1 MSRSWISILI
11 KGPQFHFGSEL
22 VLWNLEPP
30 SSCFRAS
37 LTWQTTANVFRL
49 GFSLSI
55 CLTLLLAAGTV
66 WLFYSKSGKAFA
78 TFINTLVAR
87 RLFSSSP
94 SLYKRQ
100 LNPKQ
105 YAQSRDHNR
114 AVKYHYQPLN
124 SLKDEIRLVYILPG
138 AGEDEICTNLVHASL
153 HDQPEYLALSYTW
166 GNPHPFSPVVLNGY
180 DFEVGSNLAAALRQL
195 RRDRGPRRGLP
206 YWIDAICINQ
216 ADDIER
222 SEQVGLMNKIYQK
235 AAAVTIWLGEP
246 SAETELAFAKMRA
259 LESFSADPSFEQ
271 DRRNEQAPSSKLS
284 TLPEARH
291 TLSTAVHRDSM
302 REWDAIM
309 KIFDNP
315 YFRRVW
321 VAQEITSPFNHN
333 VEFIGGRDMQRFRL
347 TTTVWTAALIAQIY
361 ANGTE
366 HPISPDIH
374 ASIRAASRVFSVVHR
389 FNTLRIIRY
398 KLEASHVRRFI
409 KATCLSLRIT
419 SMQSSKKALWRHEVI
434 PLLDNFRGSLATD
447 ARDKVYAAYAIL
459 KPHLPELCIDYT
471 MSTREVYQKVAYDA
485 IKGMDDLQVLA
496 YCQQDPTEFDLP
508 SWVPDWRQRRR
519 SDLFCDLRDARRE
532 CIYHCSLNEPYHA
545 RFDLLGGKITVQGL
559 VVDRIKSVSK
569 NSGPYDDGC
578 HSEWI
583 SMVSKLN
590 APNVA
595 LAEGHWRT
603 WRRTLVADCNKS
615 RPTLLFNPTWHDR
628 LMNVVYDLTESLTAP
643 NQIYSSRMEKFHIGI
658 QHEIGRGRIRYTF
671 RRGAV
676 ARYLDEFSDRAW
688 PDREEDEAQAEERSL
703 TEEVTGNRKFC
714 ITELGRMGLVPAS
727 AEADDKIVVLFGMQT
742 PVILRALAPIYVDAG
757 PARYRLL
764 GESFV
769 GGLMDGEAIRA
780 MKMGDLHADDLVV
793 V

>member
-1 MSRSWISILI
+1 MSRSWSSILI
-11 KGPQFHFGSEL
+11 VGSQFHFGSEL
-22 VLWNLEPP
+22 VLWELEAP
-30 SSCFRAS
+30 STGFRAS
-37 LTWQTTANVFRL
+37 LMWQTTANAVRL

-55 CLTLLLAAGTV
+55 RLILLLAAGTV

-78 TFINTLVAR
+78 TSIHTLIAR
-87 RLFSSSP
+87 RLFWSSP
-94 SLYKRQ
+94 SLYERQ

-105 YAQSRDHNR
+105 YAQSRQYNR
-114 AVKYHYQPLN
+114 AVKYHYQPLD

-138 AGEDEICTNLVHASL
+138 AGEDELCINLVHASL
-153 HDQPEYLALSYTW
+153 HKQPEYLALSYTW
-166 GNPHPFSPVVLNGY
+166 GNPHPFSPVVLNGF

-216 ADDIER
+216 ADDVER
-222 SEQVGLMNKIYQK
+222 SEQVGLMNRIYQK

-246 SAETELAFAKMRA
+246 SGETELAFAKMRA

-271 DRRNEQAPSSKLS
+271 DRPIKESPSSRLS

-291 TLSTAVHRDSM
+291 DLSTDAHSDSL
-302 REWDAIM
+302 REWDAII

-321 VAQEITSPFNHN
+321 VAQEITSPFKHD
-333 VEFIGGRDMQRFRL
+333 VEFIGGRNMQRFRL

-361 ANGTE
+361 AIGTA

-374 ASIRAASRVFSVVHR
+374 ASIRAASRAFSVVHG

-398 KLEASHVRRFI
+398 KLEASQVRRFI

-434 PLLDNFRGSLATD
+434 PLLDSFRGSLATD
-447 ARDKVYAAYAIL
+447 TRDKVYAAYAIL
-459 KPHLPELCIDYT
+459 KPHLPELCINYT

-485 IKGMDDLQVLA
+485 IKGMDDLRLLA

-508 SWVPDWRQRRR
+508 SWVPDWRQHRQ
-519 SDLFCDLRDARRE
+519 SDLFCDFRDTRRE

-545 RFDLLGGKITVQGL
+545 HFDLPGGKITVQGL

-569 NSGPYDDGC
+569 NSGPYNDGC
-578 HSEWI
+578 HSEWN

-590 APNVA
+590 AANVA
-595 LAEGHWRT
+595 LAEAHWHT
-603 WRRTLVADCNKS
+603 WRRTLVADCSAS

-628 LMNVVYDLTESLTAP
+628 LMDVVHGLTETMTAP
-643 NQIYSSRMEKFHIGI
+643 KQTYSSRMEEFHIWV
-658 QHEIGRGRIRYTF
+658 QRETGRGRTRYTY

-688 PDREEDEAQAEERSL
+688 PDREQDKAQAEDRSL
-703 TEEVTGNRKFC
+703 TEEVTRNRKFC
-714 ITELGRMGLVPAS
+714 ITELGRMGLVPTS
-727 AEADDKIVVLFGMQT
+727 TEADDRIVVLFGMQT
-742 PVILRALAPIYVDAG
+742 PVILRPLAPVSVDAR
-757 PARYRLL
+757 PACYRLL
-764 GESFV
+764 GECFV
-769 GGLMDGEAIRA
+769 SGLMDGEAIRE
-780 MKMGDLHADDLVV
+780 MKMGDLHADDFVIV
-793 V
+793 

>member
-1 MSRSWISILI
+1 MSRSWSSILF

-22 VLWNLEPP
+22 VLWEFEAP
-30 SSCFRAS
+30 STCFRAT
-37 LTWQTTANVFRL
+37 LMWQTTANAVRL

-55 CLTLLLAAGTV
+55 CLTPLLAAGAV

-78 TFINTLVAR
+78 TCINTLIAR

-105 YAQSRDHNR
+105 YAQSRQYNR
-114 AVKYHYQPLN
+114 AVKYHYQPLD
-124 SLKDEIRLVYILPG
+124 SLKHEIRLVYILPG

-153 HDQPEYLALSYTW
+153 HDQPEYLALSYPW
-166 GNPHPFSPVVLNGY
+166 GNPHPFSPVVLNGF

-195 RRDRGPRRGLP
+195 RKDRGPRRGLP

-222 SEQVGLMNKIYQK
+222 SEQVGLMNRIYQK

-246 SAETELAFAKMRA
+246 SGETELAFAKMRA

-271 DRRNEQAPSSKLS
+271 DRKNDEAPSSRLS

-291 TLSTAVHRDSM
+291 ILSTAVHRDSM
-302 REWDAIM
+302 RDWDAII
-309 KIFDNP
+309 KLLDNP

-321 VAQEITSPFNHN
+321 VAQEITSPYQHN
-333 VEFIGGRDMQRFRL
+333 VEFIGGRNMQRFRL
-347 TTTVWTAALIAQIY
+347 TFTVWTAALVTAIY
-361 ANGTE
+361 AIGTE

-374 ASIRAASRVFSVVHR
+374 ASIRAASRAFSVVYR
-389 FNTLRIIRY
+389 FNALRIIRY

-419 SMQSSKKALWRHEVI
+419 SMQSSKKALWRYEVI
-434 PLLDNFRGSLATD
+434 PLLDSLRESLATD
-447 ARDKVYAAYAIL
+447 ARDKVYAPYAIL
-459 KPHLPELCIDYT
+459 KPHLPELCINYT

-485 IKGMDDLQVLA
+485 IKGMDDLRIFA
-496 YCQQDPTEFDLP
+496 YCQQDPTEFDVP

-519 SDLFCDLRDARRE
+519 SDLFCDFRDTRRE
-532 CIYHCSLNEPYHA
+532 CIYNCSLNEPYHA
-545 RFDLLGGKITVQGL
+545 RFDLPGGKITVQGL

-569 NSGPYDDGC
+569 NSGPYDDDC
-578 HSEWI
+578 HSEWT

-590 APNVA
+590 APNAA
-595 LAEGHWRT
+595 LAEAHWHT
-603 WRRTLVADCNKS
+603 WRRTLVADCSKS

-628 LMNVVYDLTESLTAP
+628 LMNVVYDLTEIMTAP
-643 NQIYSSRMEKFHIGI
+643 NQIYSSTMEKFHIGV
-658 QHEIGRGRIRYTF
+658 QRKTGRGRIRYTF

-688 PDREEDEAQAEERSL
+688 PNRGQDQAQAEERSL
-703 TEEVTGNRKFC
+703 TEEVTKNRKFC

-727 AEADDKIVVLFGMQT
+727 TEADDRVVVLFGMQT
-742 PVILRALAPIYVDAG
+742 PVVLRALAPVPVDAR
-757 PARYRLL
+757 PTCYRLL

-769 GGLMDGEAIRA
+769 GGLMDGESIRA
-780 MKMGDLHADDLVV
+780 MKMGDLHADDIVIV
-793 V
+793 